1 MADTVEGKVHVVNT
15 ALSTH
20 LGLPASYSIDDE
32 STLGG
37 QVDLAWNTVL
47 AEVMMVHAWSVF
59 QDEREALPIVD
70 APRNGWLFVFELPAD
85 RIGLPIAVLIDV
97 VRETYLREFKVM
109 GGKLYTNISPVWVRI
124 RVMQDPEYWDMAFRA
139 AFSVA
144 LASALAVPL
153 RQDEDERDKLHM
165 KAYGDPRENGGG
177 GLFGKLITLDRSAQP
192 QGRGFLNND
201 PLTRARR

>member
-1 MADTVEGKVHVVNT
+1 MAETSVDKVHVVNT

-37 QVDLAWNTVL
+37 QVDLAWDSVI

-59 QDEREALPIVD
+59 QDQREALALAD
-70 APRNGWLFVFELPAD
+70 APNNGWRYGFELPSD
-85 RIGLPIAVLIDV
+85 RVGLPVAVLTDV
-97 VRETYLREFKVM
+97 TRENYLREFASM
-109 GGKLYTNISPVWVRI
+109 GGKLYTNVERVWVRI
-124 RVMQDPEYWDMAFRA
+124 RVMQDPQYWDMAFRA
-139 AFSVA
+139 AFAVA

-153 RQDEDERDKLHM
+153 RQDEDERDKLHQ
-165 KAYGDPRENGGG
+165 KAFGDARENGGG
-177 GLFGKLITLDRSAQP
+177 GLFGKLITLDRAAQP

-201 PLTRARR
+201 PLTRVRR